1 MDDDAGPIYFP
12 EPAVPDLTW
21 GRYQDSGRELH
32 WLDRST
38 LTQAIRIREFLNRS
52 LRALGPIAGSNLAH
66 RFRHDPPFNRVFFE
80 MVVGRF
86 LQVLGATV
94 DHQPVGVGGVN
105 VDWRATFPDGVV
117 YVEATSPTYNEGAAV
132 ERRRREALL
141 GVIERETPAGWWVAP
156 RKLPKLG
163 THEARHG
170 FRRAV
175 RSLFATLPDP
185 VGHSIDNRLTL
196 EAQTEHGALVLE
208 VWPGDPRQSPIVFAS
223 MGAHRDDS
231 TIRVAIAAKAKRH
244 QARAFPGEPVLL
256 AIDGPFG
263 GPHVIDYDVAL
274 LGHSTM
280 HLGLDHQVEGY
291 SFTADG
297 ALAKQR
303 RAEYAGV
310 LGFTRVGMFGADDP
324 TFLHHPRYDGPM
336 PDALLDLH
344 LRFLADDGIRDIAAR
359 RTGII
364 DAIGFP
370 VPADDDD

>member
-1 MDDDAGPIYFP
+1 MEEARPIYFP
-12 EPAVPDLTW
+12 EPTVPDLNW
-21 GRYQDSGRELH
+21 GRYQDSGRELD

-52 LRALGPIAGSNLAH
+52 LGELPVDAGANLAH
-66 RFRHDPPFNRVFFE
+66 RLRHDPPFNRVFFE
-80 MVVGRF
+80 MIVGRF

-94 DHQPVGVGGVN
+94 EHQPVGVGGVN
-105 VDWRATFPDGVV
+105 VDWRATFPGGVV
-117 YVEATSPTYNEGAAV
+117 YVEATSPTYNQDAAL

-141 GVIERETPAGWWVAP
+141 GVIERQTPAGWWVAP
-156 RKLPKLG
+156 RRLPELG
-163 THEARHG
+163 TNEARRG

-185 VGHSIDNRLTL
+185 AGYSIDNRLTL
-196 EAQTEHGALVLE
+196 EARTEHGALVLE
-208 VWPGDPRQSPIVFAS
+208 VWPGDPKQSPIAFAS

-231 TIRVAIAAKAKRH
+231 TIRVSIAAKAKRH
-244 QARAFPGEPVLL
+244 QARGFPGEPVLL

-263 GPHVIDYDVAL
+263 GPDVIDYDVAL

-280 HLGLDHQVEGY
+280 HLGLDLEFERY

-303 RAEYAGV
+303 HAEYAGV
-310 LGFTRVGMFGADDP
+310 LGFTRVGMFGAIDP
-324 TFLHHPRYDGPM
+324 ILIHHPRYEGTLPDELGP
-336 PDALLDLH
+336 
-344 LRFLADDGIRDIAAR
+344 LRHRILEAGGIRDVAAL
-359 RTGII
+359 RTGMI

-370 VPADDDD
+370 VAVDDDD